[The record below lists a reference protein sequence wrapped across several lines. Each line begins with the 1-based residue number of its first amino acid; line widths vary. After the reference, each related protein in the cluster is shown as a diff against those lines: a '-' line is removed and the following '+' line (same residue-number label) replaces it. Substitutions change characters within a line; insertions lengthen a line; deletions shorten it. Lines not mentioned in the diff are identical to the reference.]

1 MRKRVFKPGNETAVA
16 VRVETIDIR
25 ISFDDFSRIDA
36 QPSETYSPVFASLG
50 LRITRS
56 TRTVGSSFEV
66 ENGDVRYPRLAFI
79 VLNERSLVPVG
90 AQGRAG
96 RRIRWQPVRNLHGPR
111 SAQTNSWAETEP
123 PVRSPGCPVIDIP

>member
-36 QPSETYSPVFASLG
+36 QPSETYSPVVASLR
-50 LRITRS
+50 LRIAPS

-66 ENGDVRYPRLAFI
+66 DNGDVRYPRLAFI
-79 VLNERSLVPVG
+79 VLNERSHPF
-90 AQGRAG
+90 
-96 RRIRWQPVRNLHGPR
+96 RRLR
-111 SAQTNSWAETEP
+111 SAH
-123 PVRSPGCPVIDIP
+123 SPNVGQGQIHPRCNPC